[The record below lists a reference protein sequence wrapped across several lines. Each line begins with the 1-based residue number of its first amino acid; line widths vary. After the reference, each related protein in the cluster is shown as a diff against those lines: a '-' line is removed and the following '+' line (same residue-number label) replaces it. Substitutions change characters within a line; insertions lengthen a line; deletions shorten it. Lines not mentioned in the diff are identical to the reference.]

1 DQTIR
6 QKLTEDNPT
15 ATLECVAQNC
25 PRRITILRS
34 PAMRETAFDVLINP
48 CVRSVCSR
56 SVAVGVFFFLF
67 DDLRDQFSTGAW
79 LDLRERNRQLLVK
92 VAGGKITMV
101 RHVVLDDAPA
111 CLDRLE
117 FRMILRCTQN
127 AMTSGFG

>member
-1 DQTIR
+1 LIR
-6 QKLTEDNPT
+6 FL
-15 ATLECVAQNC
+15 
-25 PRRITILRS
+25 
-34 PAMRETAFDVLINP
+34 
-48 CVRSVCSR
+48 VCSPLLLR
-56 SVAVGVFFFLF
+56 NFVEIVFVELRIFRPVFFFLF

-101 RHVVLDDAPA
+101 RHVILDDAPA

-127 AMTSGFG
+127 AMTSSFGSLVQSKGGSGSKFFAEFVQFGL